1 MEGPL
6 NWRRLTLS
14 DLLSAVSGVAMAVT
28 LFLVFLVAPR
38 EAVMGDIQ
46 RIFYYHVSAAWTGY
60 LALLVAFLASLLY
73 LLRRERRWDRLALSS
88 VEIGLIFVTEGII
101 TGSIWAKAAWGVWWT
116 WEPRL
121 TTSAVLWLVYASYLT
136 LRQATEEEG
145 RQARFAAVYGVLGFV
160 AVPINFM
167 AIRWWRTV
175 HPLVLAGTGVHLAT
189 SMLAIL
195 LLCVAAFTLLYF
207 TLLSYRLRL
216 QRMGEQIQQLR
227 RSAGSPSLQL

>member
-1 MEGPL
+1 M
-6 NWRRLTLS
+6 NWRRLILS

>member
-1 MEGPL
+1 
-6 NWRRLTLS
+6 
-14 DLLSAVSGVAMAVT
+14 MAVT